1 MNVLLN
7 KHDVDVLADLG
18 LPSRGSAILN
28 VHHTLFWRGAI
39 RNPDRELLTPTPNPS
54 GSVVVRFPIQY
65 FQNGELVPV
74 EAQVDF
80 CTCMHHGSTN
90 GRDVN

>member
-1 MNVLLN
+1 MNVLFN

-39 RNPDRELLTPTPNPS
+39 RNPDRELLTLPLTLQEVLWCS
-54 GSVVVRFPIQY
+54 
-65 FQNGELVPV
+65 FQSNTFRMVG
-74 EAQVDF
+74 
-80 CTCMHHGSTN
+80 
-90 GRDVN
+90 